1 MLINDGYIVPSRE
14 PAVAPRW
21 VDGEPADL
29 QAAALDAL
37 EWLELIKRLNDAGRW
52 KFSER
57 DSRKKLDRCI
67 ALLREH
73 IRSAQC

>member
-1 MLINDGYIVPSRE
+1 MLTHDGYIVPSRE

-21 VDGEPADL
+21 VDGAPENL
-29 QAAALDAL
+29 LAAALDAL

-52 KFSER
+52 PFSQR

-67 ALLREH
+67 AALREH